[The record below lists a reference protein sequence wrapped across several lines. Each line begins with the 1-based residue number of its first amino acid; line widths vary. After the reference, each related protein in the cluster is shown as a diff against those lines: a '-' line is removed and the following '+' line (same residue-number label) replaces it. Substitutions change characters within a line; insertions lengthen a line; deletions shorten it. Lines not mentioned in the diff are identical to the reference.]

1 VDREAIT
8 RGRRRSQIEVAIEE
22 ERERQAALLEQLE
35 EIVTEAYGGRVDEH
49 AFAQMEQED
58 VALVRVVLEGEPSFD
73 EEEDEPD
80 FLSFEDGRAQAEVEE
95 EVKRLQ
101 AEIEESKRR
110 HLAYERY
117 LEALRVAP
125 AQSE

>member
-1 VDREAIT
+1 
-8 RGRRRSQIEVAIEE
+8 
-22 ERERQAALLEQLE
+22 
-35 EIVTEAYGGRVDEH
+35 
-49 AFAQMEQED
+49 MEQED
-58 VALVRVVLEGEPSFD
+58 VALVRAVLEGQPSFD

-80 FLSFEDGRAQAEVEE
+80 FLSFDEDGRAQAEVEE

-117 LEALRVAP
+117 LEALHVAP